1 MISSFTT
8 RANHLSAALGQ
19 VGLPLRAEIEATIK
33 SDEFKNLAAS
43 PVLAMAGLMI
53 GARISTKVYEKTL
66 TPEQRFKRQR
76 RKLISHAKHPTRS
89 RFSRSAHHRRA
100 AWL

>member
-1 MISSFTT
+1 MNIPVTNSK
-8 RANHLSAALGQ
+8 HLSGFMGQ
-19 VGLPLRAEIEATIK
+19 MGSPLRVEIEATIK

-53 GARISTKVYEKTL
+53 GARIFSKVYEKIL
-66 TPEQRFKRQR
+66 IPEQRLKRQR

-89 RFSRSAHHRRA
+89 RFSRSALHRRRS
-100 AWL
+100 WL